1 MIPLSQSMIRLIH
14 LADIISIL
22 NALFGFL
29 AVLILILNSGLS
41 NELQIRLA
49 VTFIF
54 LALLADGLD
63 GIIARKKGIGPLG
76 EYIEAMADMSS
87 MVIAPA
93 LITLVLFQ
101 QSVLEKP
108 FVHLLLVFVIILY
121 LICGI
126 IRLAAFHPLKHKETF
141 LGLPASAATL
151 TVLIMGVFYA
161 SFLFIILLM
170 ILISLL
176 MVLPIPYPKPTGK
189 INALTACLILISII
203 VWDLFYTIGPMILL
217 LCLFFY
223 ILIGPFI
230 QHKKQ
235 RAMEQKR
242 INS

>member
-1 MIPLSQSMIRLIH
+1 LSQSMIRLIR

-29 AVLILILNSGLS
+29 AVLILILNIGLS
-41 NELQIRLA
+41 DEHQIRLA

-93 LITLVLFQ
+93 LIILALFQ
-101 QSVLEKP
+101 QSVLGKP
-108 FVHLLLVFVIILY
+108 FLQLLLVFVIILY
-121 LICGI
+121 LVCGV

-151 TVLIMGVFYA
+151 TLLILGVFYA
-161 SFLFIILLM
+161 SFLLIIPLM
-170 ILISLL
+170 ILISFL
-176 MVLPIPYPKPTGK
+176 MILSIPYPKPTGK
-189 INALTACLILISII
+189 INALTACLIISSII
-203 VWDLFYTIGPMILL
+203 LWDFLYTIMPMILL
-217 LCLFFY
+217 LCLIFY

-235 RAMEQKR
+235 RSMK
-242 INS
+242 

>member
-1 MIPLSQSMIRLIH
+1 MIRLIR

-29 AVLILILNSGLS
+29 AVFILILNIGLS
-41 NELQIRLA
+41 DEHQIRLA

-93 LITLVLFQ
+93 LIMLVLFQ
-101 QSVLEKP
+101 QSVLETP
-108 FVHLLLVFVIILY
+108 IIQLLLVFVIILY

-151 TVLIMGVFYA
+151 TLLIIGVFYP
-161 SFLFIILLM
+161 SVLFIIPLMIVISFLM
-170 ILISLL
+170 ILS
-176 MVLPIPYPKPTGK
+176 IPYPKPTGK
-189 INALTACLILISII
+189 INTLTACLILSSII
-203 VWDLFYTIGPMILL
+203 LWDLFYAIGPMFLL

-223 ILIGPFI
+223 ILIGPLI

-235 RAMEQKR
+235 RSMK
-242 INS
+242 